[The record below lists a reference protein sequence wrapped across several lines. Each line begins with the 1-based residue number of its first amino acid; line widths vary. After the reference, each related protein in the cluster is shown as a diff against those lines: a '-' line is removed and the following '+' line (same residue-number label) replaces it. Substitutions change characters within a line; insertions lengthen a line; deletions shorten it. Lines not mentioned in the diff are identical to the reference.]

1 MSDFEEQVRAADGQI
16 PERTK
21 LEYLRLSLLSE
32 IELQDIKIETPKK
45 YLGPIVEGSLG
56 EIYGPRGIGKT
67 FLRDAISLCL
77 TRKMDLGPFKCEN
90 EAGVLIVDAEMPL
103 HLLKDRQ
110 RELSRNVGKAL
121 KNLDTI
127 ANEQLYKSGS
137 SPINLSDP
145 TWRNSILE
153 LIATENDRWN
163 VIILDNLS
171 SLLPGIK
178 ENDKD
183 AWGPINQFLLQLRWM
198 GKAVIFIHHAGKS
211 GDQRGTSGREDQLDF
226 VLKLTLP
233 AGHNPEEGCRFDA
246 TLTKS
251 RSLTG
256 SEAQPFTFGII
267 PYPAGGLTWTTASQR
282 ENKKETIIA
291 LLGSGT
297 TQKTIA
303 EIMKVSKGYVSQ
315 VRASAIT
322 RRVLDAKGTGFTQE
336 GLLKYGDIDLERYSV

>member
-1 MSDFEEQVRAADGQI
+1 MSDFEKQIREADGQI

-67 FLRDAISLCL
+67 FLKEAISLCL
-77 TRKMDLGPFKCEN
+77 TRKMNLGPFKCEN
-90 EAGVLIVDAEMPL
+90 AAGVLIVDAEMPL

-110 RELSRNVGKAL
+110 KELSRNVGKAL
-121 KNLDTI
+121 RNLDTI

-137 SPINLSDP
+137 FPINLSDP
-145 TWRNSILE
+145 TWRDSILE
-153 LIATENDRWN
+153 LIATENDRWD

-256 SEAQPFTFGII
+256 SEAQPFTFAIVSH
-267 PYPAGGLTWTTASQR
+267 PQGGLTWSITGQQ
-282 ENKKETIIA
+282 EQKKNTIIA
-291 LLGSGT
+291 LIGNGVA
-297 TQKTIA
+297 QKDVA
-303 EIMKVSKGYVSQ
+303 DIMSVGKSYVSQ
-315 VRASAIT
+315 VRTAAIQQGL
-322 RRVLDAKGTGFTQE
+322 LDAKGTGFTPA
-336 GLLKYGDIDLERYSV
+336 GKLKYGVSSVR

>member
-1 MSDFEEQVRAADGQI
+1 MSDFEKQAREADGQI
-16 PERTK
+16 SETTK

-32 IELQDIKIETPKK
+32 IELQDIEIETPKK

-110 RELSRNVGKAL
+110 KELSGNVGKAV
-121 KNLDTI
+121 KNLDII
-127 ANEQLYKSGS
+127 ANERLHKSGS
-137 SPINLSDP
+137 PPINLSDSS
-145 TWRNSILE
+145 WRESLLE
-153 LIATENDRWN
+153 LVKEEGNRWD

-171 SLLPGIK
+171 SLLPGVK
-178 ENDKD
+178 ENDQD
-183 AWGPINQFLLQLRWM
+183 AWGPINQLLLQLRWM

-211 GDQRGTSGREDQLDF
+211 GDQRGTSSREDQLDF
-226 VLKLTLP
+226 VLKLTVP

-256 SEAQPFTFGII
+256 SEAQPFAFAIVSH
-267 PYPAGGLTWTTASQR
+267 PQGGLTWSITGQQ
-282 ENKKETIIA
+282 EQKKNTIIA
-291 LLGSGT
+291 LLGAGVA
-297 TQKTIA
+297 QKDVA
-303 EIMKVSKGYVSQ
+303 DIMSVGKSYVSQ
-315 VRASAIT
+315 VRTAAIQQGL
-322 RRVLDAKGTGFTQE
+322 LDAKGTGFTPA
-336 GLLKYGDIDLERYSV
+336 GKLKYGSISIEKYTS